1 MDISKTDIDQL
12 NSVINMTIDRKD
24 YEKKVGSV
32 LSDYRKNANIPG
44 FRKGHVPMGMIKKQ
58 YEKAVIADEVN
69 KLLRENLD
77 KYIKDEKLELLGNP
91 IPKASKEDLD
101 WEASQLNF
109 EFELGLAPKFDIKLN
124 VLKKVV
130 CYEIEP
136 EKKMIQE
143 QIIHLQKQYG
153 KLVSQKKIEKG
164 YEITAQF
171 RNQEVELE
179 TMVNFSIEDI
189 KSKKL
194 ILALNDAKTGA
205 ILSFPA
211 KRLFKDNGTA
221 KRLLSVDDN
230 KLEDIFKV
238 DVTIELKEINERILA
253 DLNQE
258 LFDKLYEPG
267 TVSSVKDLE
276 EKIKVGL
283 QTQFEPQANQKL
295 MNDISEVIVGKTKFK
310 LPVDFLKKW
319 IQTSAKEPMTKEEA
333 INEFNKSE
341 KGIRYQLIEGKIIS
355 ENELNITFEELKD
368 FTAIMVQKQMLQY
381 GQTPEKEKLDEIV
394 SNIMSNQEETRRI
407 SEQLMG
413 DKMLNFYKD
422 KAPLKTKKIG
432 FDAFIKQAYA
442 KA

>member
-24 YEKKVGSV
+24 YEKKVGSI

-101 WEASQLNF
+101 WEASKLNF

-143 QIIHLQKQYG
+143 QLIHLQKQYG

-171 RNQEVELE
+171 KNQEVELE
-179 TMVNFSIEDI
+179 KMVNFSIEDI

-194 ILALNDAKTGA
+194 ILALNEAKTGA

-211 KRLFKDNGTA
+211 KRLFKDNVTA
-221 KRLLSVDDN
+221 KRLLSVDDK

-295 MNDISEVIVGKTKFK
+295 MNDISEAIVEKTKFK

-319 IQTSAKEPMTKEEA
+319 IKTSAKEPMTKEEA

-381 GQTPEKEKLDEIV
+381 GQTPKKEKLDEIV

>member
-143 QIIHLQKQYG
+143 QLIHIQKQYG

-179 TMVNFSIEDI
+179 TMVNFSIEDV

-194 ILALNDAKTGA
+194 ILALKEAKTGA

-211 KRLFKDNGTA
+211 KRLFKDNVTA
-221 KRLLSVDDN
+221 KRLLSVDDK

-283 QTQFEPQANQKL
+283 QNQFEPQANQKL
-295 MNDISEVIVGKTKFK
+295 MNDISEAIVEKTKFK

>member
-101 WEASQLNF
+101 WEASKLNF

-143 QIIHLQKQYG
+143 QLIHLQKQYG

-194 ILALNDAKTGA
+194 ILALNEAKTGA

-221 KRLLSVDDN
+221 KRLLSVDDK

-295 MNDISEVIVGKTKFK
+295 MNDISEAIVEKTKFK

-394 SNIMSNQEETRRI
+394 SNILSNQEETRRI

>member
-101 WEASQLNF
+101 WEASKLNF

-143 QIIHLQKQYG
+143 QLIHLQKQYG

-194 ILALNDAKTGA
+194 ILALNEAKTGA

-211 KRLFKDNGTA
+211 KRLFKDNVTA
-221 KRLLSVDDN
+221 KRLLSVDDK

-295 MNDISEVIVGKTKFK
+295 MNDISEAIVEKTKFK

-394 SNIMSNQEETRRI
+394 SNILSNQEETRRI

>member
-101 WEASQLNF
+101 WEASHLNF
-109 EFELGLAPKFDIKLN
+109 EFELGLAPKFNINLN

-143 QIIHLQKQYG
+143 QLIHLQKQYG

-221 KRLLSVDDN
+221 KRLLSVDDK

-276 EKIKVGL
+276 EKIKIGL

-295 MNDISEVIVGKTKFK
+295 MNDISEAIVEKTKFK

>member
-101 WEASQLNF
+101 WESSQLNF

-143 QIIHLQKQYG
+143 QLIHIQKQYG

-194 ILALNDAKTGA
+194 ILALNEANTGA

-221 KRLLSVDDN
+221 KRLLSVDDK

-295 MNDISEVIVGKTKFK
+295 MNDISEAIVEKTKFK

-333 INEFNKSE
+333 INEFKKSE

-394 SNIMSNQEETRRI
+394 SNIMSNQEEARRI

-413 DKMLNFYKD
+413 DKILNFYKD

>member
-24 YEKKVGSV
+24 YEKKVGSI

-101 WEASQLNF
+101 WEASKLNF

-143 QIIHLQKQYG
+143 QLIHIQKQYG

-194 ILALNDAKTGA
+194 ILALNEAKTGA

-211 KRLFKDNGTA
+211 KRLFKDNVTA
-221 KRLLSVDDN
+221 KRLLSVDDK

-295 MNDISEVIVGKTKFK
+295 MNDISEVIVEKTKFK

-381 GQTPEKEKLDEIV
+381 GQTPKKEKLDEIV

>member
-58 YEKAVIADEVN
+58 YAKAVIADEVN

-143 QIIHLQKQYG
+143 QLIHLQKQYG

-179 TMVNFSIEDI
+179 TMVNFSIEDV

-194 ILALNDAKTGA
+194 ILALKEAKTGV

-211 KRLFKDNGTA
+211 KRLFKDNVTA
-221 KRLLSVDDN
+221 KRLLSVDDK

-283 QTQFEPQANQKL
+283 QNQFEPQANQKL
-295 MNDISEVIVGKTKFK
+295 MNDISEAIVEKTKFK

>member
-194 ILALNDAKTGA
+194 ILALNEAKTGA

-221 KRLLSVDDN
+221 KRLLSVDDK

-295 MNDISEVIVGKTKFK
+295 MNDISEAIVEKTKFK

>member
-124 VLKKVV
+124 ILKKVV

-143 QIIHLQKQYG
+143 QLIHIQKQYG

-205 ILSFPA
+205 ILRFPA

-295 MNDISEVIVGKTKFK
+295 LNDISEVIVEKTKFK

-394 SNIMSNQEETRRI
+394 SNILSNKEETRRI

>member
-101 WEASQLNF
+101 WEASKLNF

-143 QIIHLQKQYG
+143 QLIHLQKQYG

-179 TMVNFSIEDI
+179 KMVNFSIEDI

-194 ILALNDAKTGA
+194 ILALNEAKTGA

-211 KRLFKDNGTA
+211 KRLFKDNVTA
-221 KRLLSVDDN
+221 KRLLSVDDK

-295 MNDISEVIVGKTKFK
+295 MNDISEAIVEKTKFK

-333 INEFNKSE
+333 VNEFNKSE

>member
-24 YEKKVGSV
+24 YEKKVGSI

-101 WEASQLNF
+101 WEASKLNF

-143 QIIHLQKQYG
+143 QLIHIQKQYG

-194 ILALNDAKTGA
+194 ILALNEAKTGA

-211 KRLFKDNGTA
+211 KRLFKDNVTA
-221 KRLLSVDDN
+221 KRLLSVDDK

-295 MNDISEVIVGKTKFK
+295 MNDISEAIVEKTKFK

-319 IQTSAKEPMTKEEA
+319 IQTSAKEPMTKEDA

>member
-101 WEASQLNF
+101 WESSQLNF

-143 QIIHLQKQYG
+143 QLIHIQKQYG

-194 ILALNDAKTGA
+194 ILALNEAKTGA

-211 KRLFKDNGTA
+211 KRLFKDNVTA
-221 KRLLSVDDN
+221 KRLLSVDDK

-283 QTQFEPQANQKL
+283 QNQFEPQANQKL
-295 MNDISEVIVGKTKFK
+295 MNDISEAIVEKTKFK